1 LKVQTEFTFDEAKKE
16 VVERLSV
23 LAKFAENLHD
33 QYLLETLE
41 QWVIV
46 LRTIEAEIRKASRP
60 CLLDSEIE
68 QIWRFGQQLIVLKPD
83 LEPQLSQFWSLYQEV
98 YDILRRKSS
107 SGYDLKSVINELEP
121 KIDSVDKLSSNI
133 VLSAKNRISD
143 ILSPAALLL
152 IHLIRTESIEHAL
165 RRQLEDA
172 IIKFGLKGKYDVLAI
187 CSVHSKVQKGR
198 EWRTDVRAIR
208 DAIAH
213 GHFKIEML
221 DRDWLIEFSHNEQG
235 YKFNQRFSC
244 AKFLE
249 LFDLHTLLYKLQ
261 LHLFI
266 VLELLPILATHLRKQ
281 QPNTKTSVFQ
291 AKDESS

>member
-1 LKVQTEFTFDEAKKE
+1 MKVQTELAFDEAKKE

-33 QYLLETLE
+33 QFLLELLE
-41 QWVIV
+41 QWVII
-46 LRTIEAEIRKASRP
+46 LRTIEAKIRKAFEPS
-60 CLLDSEIE
+60 LFDSEIE
-68 QIWRFGQQLIVLKPD
+68 QILRFGQQLIVLIPD
-83 LEPQLSQFWSLYQEV
+83 LEPQLSQFWNLYQEV
-98 YDILRRKSS
+98 FTILRKKNS
-107 SGYDLKSVINELEP
+107 SGYDLRSVINELET
-121 KIDSVDKLSSNI
+121 KIDSVDRLSSYI

-152 IHLIRTESIEHAL
+152 IHLIRTESIENAL

-172 IIKFGLKGKYDVLAI
+172 IIKFGLKGKYDAFVI
-187 CSVHSKVQKGR
+187 CSVYSKVRKGH
-198 EWRTDVRAIR
+198 EWCTDVRAIR

-221 DRDWLIEFSHNEQG
+221 ERDWSIEFSHNEHG
-235 YKFNQRFSC
+235 YKFNQSFSHE
-244 AKFLE
+244 KFSE

-266 VLELLPILATHLRKQ
+266 VLELLPIMATHLRKQ
-281 QPNTKTSVFQ
+281 QHKS
-291 AKDESS
+291 